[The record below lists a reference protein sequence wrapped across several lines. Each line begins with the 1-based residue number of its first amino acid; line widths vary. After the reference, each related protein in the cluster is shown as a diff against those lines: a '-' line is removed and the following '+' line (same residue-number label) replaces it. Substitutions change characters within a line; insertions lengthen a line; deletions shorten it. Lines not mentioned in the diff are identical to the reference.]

1 MPFCIKFIKTIK
13 IYNLKILVVRFSSIG
28 DVVLTTPVVRA
39 LKNQLDFP
47 EIHFLTKKPFASI
60 LDGNTNVDRIIT
72 IEKSI
77 DEVVDQLKLEKYDWV
92 IDLHNNLRTTSLKKK
107 LRRPSKTFN
116 KLNIRKWLLVKFK
129 IDKMPDVHVVDRY
142 FDAVRSLGVEN
153 DHREGEFSLSE
164 SDYVDVERK
173 FHVNAKS
180 YITIA
185 IGAQF
190 ATKRM
195 PKSLLDKLISNIHAP
210 VVLVGGEMDSE
221 LASELLASTDR
232 KDVWNACGD
241 YNLKQSASIVAQSA
255 KLITNDTGMMHIAS
269 CLIVPVV
276 SVWGNTVPS
285 LGMYPYYPSN
295 KNMFSIHQ
303 VDGLSCRPCS
313 KIGFQKCPKGHFK
326 CMNDQSLNGIL
337 KKVN

>member
-92 IDLHNNLRTTSLKKK
+92 IDLHNNLRTASLKKK

-129 IDKMPDVHVVDRY
+129 IDKTVI
-142 FDAVRSLGVEN
+142 VES
-153 DHREGEFSLSE
+153 FTF
-164 SDYVDVERK
+164 K
-173 FHVNAKS
+173 
-180 YITIA
+180 I
-185 IGAQF
+185 
-190 ATKRM
+190 
-195 PKSLLDKLISNIHAP
+195 IHAIK
-210 VVLVGGEMDSE
+210 
-221 LASELLASTDR
+221 DR
-232 KDVWNACGD
+232 V
-241 YNLKQSASIVAQSA
+241 IVQYEVQ
-255 KLITNDTGMMHIAS
+255 H
-269 CLIVPVV
+269 V
-276 SVWGNTVPS
+276 
-285 LGMYPYYPSN
+285 
-295 KNMFSIHQ
+295 
-303 VDGLSCRPCS
+303 
-313 KIGFQKCPKGHFK
+313 
-326 CMNDQSLNGIL
+326 
-337 KKVN
+337 